1 MAKAK
6 TVFFCSEC
14 GHESSKWLGQCPAC
28 KSWNTFVEEK
38 QSVTKKGGAKPR
50 RASACLLYTSDAAD
64 E

>member
-38 QSVTKKGGAKPR
+38 QSVTKREGQSPGG
-50 RASACLLYTSDAAD
+50 LLPLL
-64 E
+64 